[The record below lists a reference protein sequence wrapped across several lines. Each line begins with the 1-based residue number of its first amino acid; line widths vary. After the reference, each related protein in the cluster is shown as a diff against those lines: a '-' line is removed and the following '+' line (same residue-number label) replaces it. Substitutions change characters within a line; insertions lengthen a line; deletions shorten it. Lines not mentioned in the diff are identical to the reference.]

1 MIADCVYP
9 PVFLRRLEYYQGVMF
24 LTTNRISAIDLAFKS
39 RIDLILPYHNL
50 DESARRSVWVNCI
63 SRLEPGASKIEETD
77 FDELVKTELNG
88 REIKNTVKTAQVL
101 VSREG
106 PLTIEH
112 LRVVL
117 NIRKRC
123 QDFGLTE

>member
-1 MIADCVYP
+1 
-9 PVFLRRLEYYQGVMF
+9 MF

-50 DESARRSVWVNCI
+50 DELARRNVWVNFI
-63 SRLEPGASKIEETD
+63 SRIEPGAYKIEKND
-77 FDELVKTELNG
+77 FDELAKTELNG

-101 VSREG
+101 ASLEG

-123 QDFGLTE
+123 RDFGLAE

>member
-1 MIADCVYP
+1 
-9 PVFLRRLEYYQGVMF
+9 MF

-39 RIDLILPYHNL
+39 RIDLILPYDNL
-50 DESARRSVWVNCI
+50 DELARRSVWVNFI
-63 SRLEPGASKIEETD
+63 SRLESEASKIEETD
-77 FDELVKTELNG
+77 LDELAKAKLNG

-101 VSREG
+101 ASREG

-112 LRVVL
+112 FRIVL
-117 NIRKRC
+117 SIRKRC